1 MEIGTFF
8 PAGTAT
14 RLSIANIVRSRLAL
28 AAVAVGV
35 IALATAWQWSWL
47 VAIGVAPL
55 LLSVAPCAAMCA
67 LGLCMP
73 RICGGSSASATSG
86 TQGDPGRIESSSCD
100 AKEGDLT

>member
-35 IALATAWQWSWL
+35 IALATAWH
-47 VAIGVAPL
+47 I
-55 LLSVAPCAAMCA
+55 
-67 LGLCMP
+67 
-73 RICGGSSASATSG
+73 R
-86 TQGDPGRIESSSCD
+86 
-100 AKEGDLT
+100 

>member
-14 RLSIANIVRSRLAL
+14 SLSIANIVRSRLAL

-67 LGLCMP
+67 LGLCMH
-73 RICGGSSASATSG
+73 RMGNG
-86 TQGDPGRIESSSCD
+86 SCD
-100 AKEGDLT
+100 SQRPPIANSPDRAINDGDVT